1 MSRPLRMEYAGALYH
16 VTSRGDRQEDSYKED
31 ADPRLFLSV
40 LGDVCISYNWVCHAY
55 CLMSNHYHLVIETP
69 DANLSKGMRQLN
81 GEYTRQ
87 FNREPIVSGAC
98 VSGAIQRHSCRKR
111 IIFTRAVT
119 LRRTESGQ
127 GLYGEGCI

>member
-16 VTSRGDRQEDSYKED
+16 VTSRGDRQEDSYEED

-69 DANLSKGMRQLN
+69 DANLSKGMLQLS
-81 GEYTRQ
+81 GDYTRQ
-87 FNREPIVSGAC
+87 FNREPIVKWGMCFRGDTKAFMSKKNHIY
-98 VSGAIQRHSCRKR
+98 SSCHA
-111 IIFTRAVT
+111 T
-119 LRRTESGQ
+119 S
-127 GLYGEGCI
+127 Y

>member
-16 VTSRGDRQEDSYKED
+16 VTSRGDRQEDSYEED

-69 DANLSKGMRQLN
+69 DANLSKGMLQLS
-81 GEYTRQ
+81 GDYTRQ
-87 FNREPIVSGAC
+87 FNRA
-98 VSGAIQRHSCRKR
+98 H
-111 IIFTRAVT
+111 
-119 LRRTESGQ
+119 RRVGHVFQGRYKGIHVENESY
-127 GLYGEGCI
+127 LL